1 MGIRLFFLTLALL
14 AIYYI
19 GRHLWRQSRA
29 KDISVKKG
37 VDMVQCVHC
46 GVHLPKPEAIFDEP
60 NFYCC
65 EEHQRLG

>member
-1 MGIRLFFLTLALL
+1 MGIRLFFLTLALA

-19 GRHLWRQSRA
+19 GRHLWQQSRT
-29 KDISVKKG
+29 KDISVKKE

-65 EEHQRLG
+65 KEHQSLG